1 MDAPHRPA
9 KRLLPVSLAAL
20 SLIVLAGPAE
30 AASPTTYAG
39 AKAASSLPATS
50 ADLDILPGPTAGG
63 GSGRR
68 VR

>member
-20 SLIVLAGPAE
+20 SLIVFAGPAH
-30 AASPTTYAG
+30 AAAPTSYAG
-39 AKAASSLPATS
+39 AKAGTTLPATS
-50 ADLDILPGPTAGG
+50 ADLDILPGPAAGG
-63 GSGRR
+63 GVGRR